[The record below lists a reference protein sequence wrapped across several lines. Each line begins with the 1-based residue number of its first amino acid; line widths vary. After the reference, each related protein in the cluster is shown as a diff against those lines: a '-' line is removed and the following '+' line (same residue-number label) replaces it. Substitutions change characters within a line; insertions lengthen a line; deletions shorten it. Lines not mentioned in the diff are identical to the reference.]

1 MEPIKTIDK
10 MNELSQKKLD
20 LVKEMLLFTRSEKEA
35 IVSGRME
42 DLETFL
48 NEKQVRMDAVD
59 KLDEEFIAYSARLKS
74 ALSVESLEDLPRHHL
89 PGAKELKEVVV
100 TIHQLIGEI
109 KSLEDENITL
119 AKAEL
124 RETKEKI
131 DQAENFKRVKGA
143 YQPVNANVPSYFFDT
158 KK

>member
-1 MEPIKTIDK
+1 MK
-10 MNELSQKKLD
+10 S
-20 LVKEMLLFTRSEKEA
+20 R
-35 IVSGRME
+35 
-42 DLETFL
+42 
-48 NEKQVRMDAVD
+48 
-59 KLDEEFIAYSARLKS
+59 LDEEFIAYSARLKS

>member
-48 NEKQVRMDAVD
+48 NEKQV
-59 KLDEEFIAYSARLKS
+59 
-74 ALSVESLEDLPRHHL
+74 
-89 PGAKELKEVVV
+89 G
-100 TIHQLIGEI
+100 
-109 KSLEDENITL
+109 
-119 AKAEL
+119 
-124 RETKEKI
+124 
-131 DQAENFKRVKGA
+131 
-143 YQPVNANVPSYFFDT
+143 
-158 KK
+158 